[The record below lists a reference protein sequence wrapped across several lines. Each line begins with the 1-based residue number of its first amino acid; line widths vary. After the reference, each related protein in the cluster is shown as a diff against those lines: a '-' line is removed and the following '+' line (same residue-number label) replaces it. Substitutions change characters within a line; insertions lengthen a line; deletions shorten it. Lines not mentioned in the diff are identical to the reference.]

1 MAVVYLARDLKH
13 DREVALKV
21 LYPHF
26 AAALGADRFLRE
38 VRVAARLHH
47 PHLLPLYDSGVADG
61 SLYYVVPYIE
71 GGSLRDRLE
80 RESPLPLTAALQ
92 IAREVAD
99 GLDYAHRQNV
109 VHRDIKPENILLDEG
124 HAVIADFGVAR
135 AISEAADTQL
145 TEAGLL
151 VGTPAYMSPEQ
162 AMGGAVDGRSDIY
175 NLGCVLFELLTGA
188 PPFTGH
194 APIAILAQ
202 RLNNAD
208 VVLMRP
214 ELRWIKQITLRQM
227 VERSHPL
234 PFAFRNIHRQIT
246 SWEIWQNLYLV
257 WRDAI
262 RPIEMENV
270 FLAYLRIS
278 QEQRRIPRPITK
290 AIFPL
295 LPHTIG

>member
-1 MAVVYLARDLKH
+1 LLEIGLPELQDHLTAILQDRYAIQREIGHGGMAVVYLARDLKH

-21 LYPHF
+21 LYPHL
-26 AAALGADRFLRE
+26 AAALGAERFLRE

-47 PHLLPLYDSGVADG
+47 PHLLPLYDSGEADG

-92 IAREVAD
+92 ITREVAD
-99 GLDYAHRQNV
+99 GLDYAHRRNV
-109 VHRDIKPENILLDEG
+109 VHRDIKPENVLLDEG

-162 AMGGAVDGRSDIY
+162 VMGEAVDGRSDIY
-175 NLGCVLFELLTGA
+175 GLGCVLFELLTGA

-194 APIAILAQ
+194 APLAVLAQ
-202 RLNNAD
+202 RLNNA
-208 VVLMRP
+208 
-214 ELRWIKQITLRQM
+214 RWLARWHGSRQTASRRLPSSPGFSLL
-227 VERSHPL
+227 EPARSHPRRSL
-234 PFAFRNIHRQIT
+234 PLPYA
-246 SWEIWQNLYLV
+246 
-257 WRDAI
+257 A
-262 RPIEMENV
+262 
-270 FLAYLRIS
+270 
-278 QEQRRIPRPITK
+278 RRSRRGSRCC
-290 AIFPL
+290 L
-295 LPHTIG
+295 S